1 MRILHLL
8 SGAAVAATL
17 VLGGSPA
24 RAAEDATEASPTGK
38 GITGG
43 ALLGAEVVML
53 FEAAIKVKK
62 PWAYALGGIAG
73 GVAGGVGGYFVEDS
87 GDAKLSIYLLAGG
100 MALAIP
106 TTVAVLNATSYDPG
120 ADATEDRGTKDEPVA
135 EPPQPTAAPP
145 QGATKKA
152 RSRRV
157 ARRAPAQPELY
168 TAPPA
173 LVGASPSTLSLS
185 LPAVEV
191 RNAYSRAELVQYG
204 VKQATE
210 VRVPVMRFVF

>member
-1 MRILHLL
+1 MRTLHLFA
-8 SGAAVAATL
+8 GAAIAAAL
-17 VLGGSPA
+17 VLGSGPA
-24 RAAEDATEASPTGK
+24 HAAEDAQEPSPTGK

-62 PWAYALGGIAG
+62 PWAYVAGGIGGGIAG
-73 GVAGGVGGYFVEDS
+73 GVAGYFAEDS

-106 TTVAVLNATSYDPG
+106 TTVAVLNATAYDPG
-120 ADATEDRGTKDEPVA
+120 ADATEDRGPKDEPVA
-135 EPPQPTAAPP
+135 EPPQPSPAPAP
-145 QGATKKA
+145 QGAKA
-152 RSRRV
+152 RTRRV
-157 ARRAPAQPELY
+157 ARRAPAPGAELY
-168 TAPPA
+168 AGPPA
-173 LVGASPSTLSLS
+173 LVGASGRALTLSV
-185 LPAVEV
+185 PAVEV
-191 RNAYSRAELVQYG
+191 RNVFSRAELKYG

>member
-8 SGAAVAATL
+8 SGAAVAAAL

-62 PWAYALGGIAG
+62 PWAYAVGGI
-73 GVAGGVGGYFVEDS
+73 AGGVGGYFVEDS

-106 TTVAVLNATSYDPG
+106 TTVAVLNATAYDPG
-120 ADATEDRGTKDEPVA
+120 EDATEDRGTKDEPVA
-135 EPPQPTAAPP
+135 EPPQPGAAPKA
-145 QGATKKA
+145 QGAQKKA
-152 RSRRV
+152 RSRRI
-157 ARRAPAQPELY
+157 ARRAAPQAELY
-168 TAPPA
+168 AAPPA

-185 LPAVEV
+185 VPAVEV
-191 RNAYSRAELVQYG
+191 RNAYSRTELMQYG
-204 VKQATE
+204 VRQATE